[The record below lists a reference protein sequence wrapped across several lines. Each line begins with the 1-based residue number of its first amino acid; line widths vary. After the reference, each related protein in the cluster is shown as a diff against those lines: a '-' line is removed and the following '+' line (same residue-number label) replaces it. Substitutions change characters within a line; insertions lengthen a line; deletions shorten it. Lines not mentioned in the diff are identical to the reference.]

1 MKICLAQYDIC
12 WENKK
17 ENMDICEQLF
27 ESAAENRADLIVF
40 PELSLTGF
48 SMDMSLAESSDGD
61 TSAFFSEC
69 AERYGAACVFGYA
82 ERIGDELH
90 NRLAYADKQG
100 QIQAR
105 YSKMHPFTY
114 GGEIFAKGGSPVCF
128 CIDDMYIG
136 LTICYDLRFPE
147 LYQELSKSCG
157 CIIVSASWPKS
168 RREHWLTLLRA
179 RAIENQCYIIGCNRT
194 GNGDGI
200 EYCGDSVVFSPDG
213 LLVADGADRCGI
225 VLCEISG
232 QTVSEIRKA
241 FPLKQDRRPV
251 MYKNF
256 YE

>member
-1 MKICLAQYDIC
+1 M
-12 WENKK
+12 
-17 ENMDICEQLF
+17 
-27 ESAAENRADLIVF
+27 
-40 PELSLTGF
+40 
-48 SMDMSLAESSDGD
+48 
-61 TSAFFSEC
+61 
-69 AERYGAACVFGYA
+69 
-82 ERIGDELH
+82 H

-114 GGEIFAKGGSPVCF
+114 GGEIFAKGSSPVCF